1 MKLIVITLLISYYF
15 CTKIINLN
23 TFSSFAEEKEGMF
36 NIDISDYDVND
47 VIHFVVFTVQG
58 EMDKSIYYGFIDNE
72 TAVSTTPLPYSES
85 TTFSE
90 QYCTGKKHKKVCG
103 HKYYYDI
110 KKEENKSFLRIKYS
124 GYYGKRI
131 YYEKMGIG
139 AITYIIITGI
149 IILICCIGGFLYLR
163 YKKKKNST
171 EEIILI
177 PQDSQPLESI

>member
-15 CTKIINLN
+15 CSKIINLN
-23 TFSSFAEEKEGMF
+23 AFSSFAEGKEGIF

-47 VIHFVVFTVQG
+47 VIHFVVFTVGG

-85 TTFSE
+85 TTYSE
-90 QYCTGKKHKKVCG
+90 HYCSGKKNSKVCG

-110 KKEENKSFLRIKYS
+110 KKEENKVFLRIKYS
-124 GYYGKRI
+124 GYIGRRI

-139 AITYIIITGI
+139 AITYFIIYGI
-149 IILICCIGGFLYLR
+149 VIIICCIGGFFFFKF
-163 YKKKKNST
+163 KKKKG
-171 EEIILI
+171 LW
-177 PQDSQPLESI
+177 